1 MSTLQICNSQ
11 LERDLSTNSGPISP
25 VSQTKIISGNMHIM
39 LASRFVAPLF
49 VLLLK
54 ANAAKLDDNS
64 LYDVV
69 EGLPGNETK
78 EKENG
83 GFTTCLDIMAR
94 NGQISLIFKQP
105 SFIRTDLNSAGLNFS
120 SFWQAAAHG
129 LHSLH
134 LEEIR

>member
-1 MSTLQICNSQ
+1 
-11 LERDLSTNSGPISP
+11 
-25 VSQTKIISGNMHIM
+25 MHIM

-69 EGLPGNETK
+69 EDLPGNETN

-94 NGQISLIFKQP
+94 NGQISFIFIQP
-105 SFIRTDLNSAGLNFS
+105 SFILTDLNSAGLNFS
-120 SFWQAAAHG
+120 SFWQGAVRHTVFTPYILKKSG
-129 LHSLH
+129 N
-134 LEEIR
+134 I